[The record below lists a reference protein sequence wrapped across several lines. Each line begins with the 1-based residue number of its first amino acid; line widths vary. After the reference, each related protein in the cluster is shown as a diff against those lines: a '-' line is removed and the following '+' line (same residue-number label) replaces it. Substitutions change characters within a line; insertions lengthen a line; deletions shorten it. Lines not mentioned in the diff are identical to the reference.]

1 MITKAEIIYQPIS
14 GEYNE
19 RIYDIESPWNSPN
32 WTWVRFEDESGIW
45 CGEFRGKPGKVV
57 LSTEHKKVLVLTSD
71 YLYVL
76 DCDSAEVMEYESQP
90 QYSDL
95 AVTPYG
101 DFLVTDYY
109 SIKMFGGNLAEK
121 ETMKSPIQM
130 DMIQFQEWVG
140 NRLRISCC
148 EFLNEERK
156 VELYLDIDTREMSFV
171 KA

>member
-1 MITKAEIIYQPIS
+1 MITKAEIINQPIS

-32 WTWVRFEDESGIW
+32 WTWVRFEDESDRW
-45 CGEFRGKPGKVV
+45 CGEFRGKPRKVV
-57 LSTEHKKVLVLTSD
+57 LSTEHRKVLVRTSD

-76 DCDSAEVMEYESQP
+76 DCDSAEIIEYESQP

-109 SIKMFGGNLAEK
+109 SIKMFGENFAEK
-121 ETMKSPIQM
+121 EIITSPIQM
-130 DMIQFQEWVG
+130 DLIQFHEWVG
-140 NRLRISCC
+140 NRLSISCC
-148 EFLNEERK
+148 EFLNWERK
-156 VELYLDIDTREMSFV
+156 VELYLDIDTKEMSLDLL
-171 KA
+171 